1 MVNLRRRPSRM
12 AEEGLVSQA
21 STISRDDSRDLIR
34 RAPSGYL
41 WNQLYSLWLLL
52 SLFVFQLVI
61 TRLLPVDQ
69 KGVYEL
75 ILTPANFALYVAA
88 LGLESAASVYL
99 PRALVEGGAVQ
110 AAAVALRLLLVRV
123 LAVNFVAATPILG
136 LPELARALAA
146 AELPPLGGLA
156 HELSSPTLTA
166 HLPVIALY
174 VVLTGLANLQGA
186 LLTALMRTRFVFVLG
201 GAAQLAAVG
210 LAYLFVGPWKGGAGG
225 ALLAV
230 SLPAAGLVIGYT
242 LGLARALGTT
252 TARMAPHILRRMLS
266 FGLTVWLA
274 DLANGSLI
282 KLLAVYQ
289 LGLVVTHAGIA
300 FFGIAYEMGHA
311 ASFLL
316 VAGLGGVGLAVLA
329 AAYAGEHLGSLAVA
343 WRSVAKVQVALAVP
357 LVAFCVPHADAIVRI
372 LYGTPYA
379 AVGPLLA
386 LFLVLNGMVRL
397 CGGGASEAALYV
409 LGRQRWVVAGR
420 WGSLAL
426 LGICD
431 MLLIPPMGVAGALL
445 AVGVAQLGV
454 EVFELAL
461 ARYWLTRAYPVAFVL
476 KVLAAVAPGLT
487 VTSLWRPASLAGLI
501 VSGLA
506 FALLYLICLRLV
518 APLESEDRKLLTRAS
533 GPLRV
538 VLRLLAPRN
547 HDQQSLNGAAA
558 TSGMHADAAP
568 GAETPWSAETPRS
581 LTASPGSAAR
591 SPEDT

>member
-1 MVNLRRRPSRM
+1 MSR
-12 AEEGLVSQA
+12 A
-21 STISRDDSRDLIR
+21 SATHYDDNGRDLIQ

-61 TRLLPVDQ
+61 TRLLPVDE

-75 ILTPANFALYVAA
+75 ILTPANVALYVAA

-99 PRALVEGGAVQ
+99 PRTLVDGGAVE

-123 LAVNFVAATPILG
+123 FAVLVVAAAIIWG
-136 LPELARALAA
+136 LPALAQLLA
-146 AELPPLGGLA
+146 ATGWLPLSGVA
-156 HELSSPTLTA
+156 HELASPPLTA
-166 HLPVIALY
+166 HGSVMALY
-174 VVLTGLANLQGA
+174 VVLTGLANLLGA
-186 LLTALMRTRFVFVLG
+186 LLTALMRTRLVFVLG
-201 GAAQLAAVG
+201 GVAQLATIG
-210 LAYLFVGPWKGGAGG
+210 LAYLFVGPWQGGAGG
-225 ALLAV
+225 ALLAL
-230 SLPAAGLVIGYT
+230 SLPAVGLVVGYT
-242 LGLARALGTT
+242 LGLARALGVTS
-252 TARMAPHILRRMLS
+252 APIAPHIVRRMLS

-289 LGLVVTHAGIA
+289 LGLVVAHAGIA

-329 AAYAGEHLGSLAVA
+329 AAYAGEHLESLAVA

-357 LVAFCVPHADAIVRI
+357 LVAFCVPHAGAIVRI

-386 LFLVLNGMVRL
+386 LFLVLNGIVRL

-420 WGSLAL
+420 WASLAL
-426 LGICD
+426 LGIGD
-431 MLLIPPMGVAGALL
+431 ALLIPRLGVAGALL
-445 AVGVAQLGV
+445 AVGLAQVGAEL
-454 EVFELAL
+454 FELTL
-461 ARYWLTRAYPVAFVL
+461 ARHWLARAYPAAFML
-476 KVLAAVAPGLT
+476 KVLVAAAPGL
-487 VTSLWRPASLAGLI
+487 VLTSVWRPVSLAGL
-501 VSGLA
+501 VASGAA

-518 APLESEDRKLLTRAS
+518 APLDSEDQMLLAQTS

-538 VLRLLAPRN
+538 LLRLLVTRN
-547 HDQQSLNGAAA
+547 RHSL
-558 TSGMHADAAP
+558 DAASASHERP
-568 GAETPWSAETPRS
+568 AVGPDAETPWSVETPRS
-581 LTASPGSAAR
+581 LTALQGPATGTPDEA
-591 SPEDT
+591 